1 MALVGIP
8 IFPSRADKSA
18 LPRNRVTAR
27 PQQVVG
33 ECATPTTTTTVLAT
47 PPLGI
52 KCHQVCVAPISACA
66 AGEPTGPVTTAT
78 LTAADLCTVTLSVGI
93 PFLCGGC
100 ATCTSGL
107 VRATAPTPVPLTTD
121 VGVNPGGPIVGLSS
135 LLDGLTSIL
144 TIVKRDEIITQGH
157 GGGPILTA
165 TETPSVIVKRDYQI
179 TEGHRGGPIVLAS
192 EIPSNVHKRDY
203 KITEGRGGG
212 PIIGVTEIPS
222 VIKRDYQI
230 TEGHRGGPIITATET
245 SSPKPLV

>member
-1 MALVGIP
+1 M
-8 IFPSRADKSA
+8 
-18 LPRNRVTAR
+18 
-27 PQQVVG
+27 
-33 ECATPTTTTTVLAT
+33 TTTTVLAT

-52 KCHQVCVAPISACA
+52 KCHQVCVAPTSACA

-78 LTAADLCTVTLSVGI
+78 LTAADLCTVTLSVGS

-100 ATCTSGL
+100 ATCTSAP

-121 VGVNPGGPIVGLSS
+121 VGVNPGGPIVTARVDLPLLDYNPGGPVVGLSS

-157 GGGPILTA
+157 GGGRILTA
-165 TETPSVIVKRDYQI
+165 TETPSIVVKRDYQI

-245 SSPKPLV
+245 PSPKSSV